1 MMPGVR
7 RSCFACRHCRCRMQF
22 STPGHMKRSPGS
34 PRRFTR
40 RNRLQRQIRPITRW
54 SLYLLGLEADHV
66 FDAVAQPILRIVVG
80 SCVLSALRVD
90 CAVIW
95 QPSAGTRE
103 RALRRVRCCRLV
115 ADPRVAVTRPAA
127 AVARPAVPREG
138 RGLDRPVGRGRGQ
151 AFPVDRSEE
160 DQSQRTT
167 GTRKEEDPVDE
178 RSIRLENWKRT
189 LEMSIRC
196 STPINPEALQEKYE
210 DVFADQLGEIR
221 GIEADIELDDNARPR
236 FFRSR
241 PVPFPLREK
250 VNQELDRQLE
260 EGARGQPRTTAQSPS
275 AVRCAAAPREVPLL
289 PEVCGVLGIHSHH
302 RGSATERKE
311 AQVASATAKDPV
323 LSVVLGWAR
332 TGAWPGH
339 ANDSRLKPYLQRR
352 EQLTVID
359 GCVQLG
365 EKVVIPDR
373 YRAQL
378 LKELHEGHVGIHKMK
393 SLARVFLWWPGLDAD
408 IEKVCRSCPSCVENA
423 NMPKPENVHPW
434 KYPVQ
439 PWDRVHIDF
448 ATFEGKTYLLLVDA
462 YSKWP
467 EVRYMSSTT
476 ATKTIEVLTDIFA
489 THGFPVTLVS
499 DNGPPFTS
507 GEFQSYLA
515 ARGIHHRLTPPYHP
529 ASNGQAESLVRT
541 FKAFLKR
548 YAGPRPTA
556 VAQFLAKYRTTP
568 CVTTARAP
576 AELLFGRLP
585 RTKLSLLKPS
595 VAARMR
601 HEPVDTVSRSF
612 LAGQPVLVRDL
623 RPAATEKWQRAVVVA
638 IGGPLTYSVRLPD
651 GRIRLAHVD
660 HLLADGSASV
670 TAERGPLDARVTV
683 PPPTEPGKL
692 RGPAVPCVMDAR
704 GRFPYISDYN
714 KRATCEGN
722 RGARASEPVEAVPA
736 LRRSARL
743 AKKTC

>member
-1 MMPGVR
+1 MLAMPAPKNAKELLTFLGMVTYNAKFLPHLSTVLR
-7 RSCFACRHCRCRMQF
+7 PLYDLTKRDTVWNWSPKCQEAFSEVKSMLADAGCLTHYDLGKRVKVYCDASAYGLGACMVHVDGSGERPIAFASRTLTEAERKYAQIEREALAIIFAVKRWHQYLCGRS
-22 STPGHMKRSPGS
+22 
-34 PRRFTR
+34 FTLVTDHKPLCHIFGPHTQVPSVAAA
-40 RNRLQRQIRPITRW
+40 RLQRWALILSMYQYDVE
-54 SLYLLGLEADHV
+54 YLPGSRNVAADALSRLPGPDTCDRTVHVLEDV
-66 FDAVAQPILRIVVG
+66 EEG
-80 SCVLSALRVD
+80 C
-90 CAVIW
+90 CAVDDVL
-95 QPSAGTRE
+95 P
-103 RALRRVRCCRLV
+103 
-115 ADPRVAVTRPAA
+115 VTA
-127 AVARPAVPREG
+127 
-138 RGLDRPVGRGRGQ
+138 
-151 AFPVDRSEE
+151 
-160 DQSQRTT
+160 
-167 GTRKEEDPVDE
+167 
-178 RSIRLENWKRT
+178 
-189 LEMSIRC
+189 
-196 STPINPEALQEKYE
+196 
-210 DVFADQLGEIR
+210 
-221 GIEADIELDDNARPR
+221 
-236 FFRSR
+236 
-241 PVPFPLREK
+241 
-250 VNQELDRQLE
+250 
-260 EGARGQPRTTAQSPS
+260 
-275 AVRCAAAPREVPLL
+275 
-289 PEVCGVLGIHSHH
+289 
-302 RGSATERKE
+302 

-393 SLARVFLWWPGLDAD
+393 SLARVFLWWPGLDGD

-548 YAGPRPTA
+548 YAGPRTTA

-704 GRFPYISDYN
+704 GRFLYISDYN

-722 RGARASEPVEAVPA
+722 RGARASEPVEAAPA

>member
-1 MMPGVR
+1 MRAHVQHDDQQFTGTALVVNVR
-7 RSCFACRHCRCRMQF
+7 NKY
-22 STPGHMKRSPGS
+22 P
-34 PRRFTR
+34 
-40 RNRLQRQIRPITRW
+40 
-54 SLYLLGLEADHV
+54 LLGRDWLFRVKLDWN
-66 FDAVAQPILRIVVG
+66 RIFHGRDVHTV
-80 SCVLSALRVD
+80 CMSA
-90 CAVIW
+90 
-95 QPSAGTRE
+95 
-103 RALRRVRCCRLV
+103 
-115 ADPRVAVTRPAA
+115 
-127 AVARPAVPREG
+127 
-138 RGLDRPVGRGRGQ
+138 
-151 AFPVDRSEE
+151 
-160 DQSQRTT
+160 SQ
-167 GTRKEEDPVDE
+167 
-178 RSIRLENWKRT
+178 
-189 LEMSIRC
+189 
-196 STPINPEALQEKYE
+196 LQEKYE
-210 DVFADQLGEIR
+210 DVFSDQLGEIR

-260 EGARGQPRTTAQSPS
+260 EGARGQPRTTAQPPS

-548 YAGPRPTA
+548 YAGPRTTA

-722 RGARASEPVEAVPA
+722 RGARASEPVEAAPA